1 MKKAL
6 TLTAALL
13 LFAVVS
19 ARAVE
24 IKDVPPNHWAY
35 QSIQKLVEKGYIAI
49 YDDHT
54 FRGDQAVS
62 RTVFAAALAKLID
75 DIESGKVKM
84 SGSDAREVQKLGE
97 EFSSDMADYEA
108 RIAKLEKRIEDI
120 ESGEVVVQTDISKT
134 TVEFRDKYDEIVAEN
149 EQIKRD
155 MGILED
161 QLKTLSNELASESKK
176 RKQAQTLLMIG
187 VIGAIAVGA
196 GN

>member
-1 MKKAL
+1 MKKVL
-6 TLTAALL
+6 TFTTALL

-49 YDDHT
+49 YDDKT

-97 EFSSDMADYEA
+97 EFASDMADYEA
-108 RIAKLEKRIEDI
+108 RIAKLEKRIADI

-134 TVEFRDKYDEIVAEN
+134 TVEFRDKYDELMAEN

>member
-1 MKKAL
+1 MKRAL
-6 TLTAALL
+6 IIAAALL
-13 LFAVVS
+13 VLAAAG

-35 QSIQKLVEKGYIAI
+35 ESIQKLVEKGYIAI
-49 YDDHT
+49 YDDKT

-75 DIESGKVKM
+75 DVESGRIKM
-84 SGSDAREVQKLGE
+84 SGSDAREVQRLSE
-97 EFSSDMADYEA
+97 EFASDMADYEA
-108 RIAKLEKRIEDI
+108 RIAKLEKRIADI
-120 ESGEVVVQTDISKT
+120 ESGEVVVQTDVSKA
-134 TVEFRDKYDEIVAEN
+134 TVEFRDKYDELSAQN
-149 EQIKRD
+149 EQLRRD
-155 MGILED
+155 VDILED
-161 QLKTLSNELASESKK
+161 ELKTLSSELASESKK